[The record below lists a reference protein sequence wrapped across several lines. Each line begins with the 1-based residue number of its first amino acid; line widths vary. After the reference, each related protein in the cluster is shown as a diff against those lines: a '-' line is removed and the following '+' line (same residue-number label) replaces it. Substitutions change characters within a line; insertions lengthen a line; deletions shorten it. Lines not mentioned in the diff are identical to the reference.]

1 MSSSGYK
8 FQITNNQ
15 ITQVFEVDRYGRL
28 ERETIDW
35 DESYTLDGLDVIKTE
50 TDHGGVEITRYSDVN
65 GDGLFFKVSESNS
78 DPTYTGQN
86 TGHQDTDHSA
96 NGGSSDWN
104 EQPDN
109 DYGSGSGSDHGMDN
123 DHNDQGSNT
132 LVFTG
137 TQPAHATAQSI
148 MVIDGSAATGST
160 GADHFVV
167 SQLQGNLIIRGFNGA
182 QGDQLVF
189 DLDNGIQ
196 TLAQLASQVSDL
208 TMNGQDMVIGF
219 NGGSAHVVLV
229 GIGPFG
235 IGLEHVSVV

>member
-65 GDGLFFKVSESNS
+65 GDGLFFKISESNS

-109 DYGSGSGSDHGMDN
+109 DYGSGSDHGMDN